1 MEHPL
6 VVAAME
12 HTFIMIKPDD
22 VQRGLIGEI
31 ISRFEKKGFYLKAL
45 KLVNVERSF
54 AEKHYSDLS
63 AKPFFQGL
71 VDYIIFGPA
80 VAMVWEGKSV
90 VTLAARSSAPPTPW
104 LPSPAPSVVT
114 LLSTLAGMSFMEV
127 TALRVLPRRFPCGSP
142 RASPTGRAA
151 TRSGWAAAR
160 SSEARNL
167 IEPDD

>member
-1 MEHPL
+1 
-6 VVAAME
+6 ME

-71 VDYIIFGPA
+71 
-80 VAMVWEGKSV
+80 
-90 VTLAARSSAPPTPW
+90 R
-104 LPSPAPSVVT
+104 
-114 LLSTLAGMSFMEV
+114 
-127 TALRVLPRRFPCGSP
+127 CH
-142 RASPTGRAA
+142 TGRKIIGA
-151 TRSGWAAAR
+151 TNPLASKPGTIRGDFVVDIGRNVIHGSDSIESATKEISLWFPKGLANWQ
-160 SSEARNL
+160 SSHAFWVGGGAFERG
-167 IEPDD
+167 EKFD